1 MKGLIKLFDEAN
13 SYMSKNSAQ
22 FLDFEGNNV
31 KKQVSLLY
39 RLFDGKT
46 PSSTSIDKMKEFLE
60 QKHITKESADF
71 ALGKLSKKITEL
83 HSRLAELSEE
93 ETGSS
98 NEPIELG
105 NEEDAE
111 TDHPEVGGGELDE
124 GEMDVDLEE

>member
-83 HSRLAELSEE
+83 SQSSEE